1 MDINALSGWMAATSL
16 SAWVN
21 EHGWVW
27 QTSEIVHFVGL
38 ALVVGVAGVF
48 DLRLLGFARAI
59 PVGALNRLMPWA
71 VVGLALNT
79 VTGILFVFGAPSRY
93 MTNPA
98 FQWKVFFLLVAGLN
112 VLAFMLCYSRKTLA
126 LGPGGDAPA
135 GAKVIAATSL
145 VSWFAVMYFG
155 RMLPYLG
162 DAF

>member
-1 MDINALSGWMAATSL
+1 
-16 SAWVN
+16 
-21 EHGWVW
+21 
-27 QTSEIVHFVGL
+27 
-38 ALVVGVAGVF
+38 
-48 DLRLLGFARAI
+48 
-59 PVGALNRLMPWA
+59 
-71 VVGLALNT
+71 
-79 VTGILFVFGAPSRY
+79 

>member
-1 MDINALSGWMAATSL
+1 MDMNALGGWMAATSL

-27 QTSEIVHFVGL
+27 QTSEIVHFIGL
-38 ALVVGVAGVF
+38 ALVVGIAGVF
-48 DLRLLGFARAI
+48 DLRLLGFAKPI

-71 VVGLALNT
+71 VVGLVLNV
-79 VTGILFVFGAPSRY
+79 VTGLLFMFGAPSRY
-93 MTNPA
+93 LTNPA
-98 FQWKVFFLLVAGLN
+98 FQWKVFFLILAGLN
-112 VLAFMLCYSRKTLA
+112 VLAFSLFYSRKALA
-126 LGPGGDAPA
+126 LGPGEDTPA
-135 GAKVIAATSL
+135 GAKVIAFTSL